1 MGECHDSMVNYKT
14 LILGASPN
22 NVRYSFKAV
31 ISLFNAG
38 IDVIPMGIK
47 EGKIANIKIVAPF
60 TVLKDI
66 HTISLYLAPQKQD
79 QYLDFILKLKPHRI
93 IFNPG
98 TENKIFAKKLSA
110 SGIFWENACTLVLL
124 STNQYQT

>member
-1 MGECHDSMVNYKT
+1 MGEYHDSMVNYKT

-22 NVRYSFKAV
+22 KERYSFKAV

-66 HTISLYLAPQKQD
+66 YTISLYLAPQKQD

-110 SGIFWENACTLVLL
+110 SGIFWENACTLILL

>member
-1 MGECHDSMVNYKT
+1 MGKYNDSMVNYKT

-22 NVRYSFKAV
+22 NERYSFKAV
-31 ISLFNAG
+31 ISLFKAG
-38 IDVIPMGIK
+38 IEVVPMGIK
-47 EGKIANIKIVAPF
+47 KGKITNVKIVAPF
-60 TVLKDI
+60 TVQKDI

-79 QYLDFILKLKPHRI
+79 QYINFILKLKPHRL

-98 TENKIFAKKLSA
+98 TENKILAKKLTA
-110 SGIFWENACTLVLL
+110 SGILWENACTLVLL